1 MEARPKKWR
10 KRAPIKP
17 EALADL
23 RAALG
28 ETAPSSLVLQLL
40 WNRDLKT
47 PEAVTAF
54 LAAAETPLPDPLGL
68 VGMEAAVAAI
78 GAALDAGQ
86 RIAVW
91 GDFDADG
98 VTATTLLTQ
107 ALRAFGGQVE
117 PYVPHRIKEGYGLNK
132 DALTELANGG
142 VKLVI
147 TVDCGVSNREE
158 AAHAQE
164 LGLDLV
170 ITDHHN
176 FTETKGLPAAKAV
189 LNPKFE
195 GVPEAFHA
203 LAGVGVAYQVVR
215 ALVAARG
222 KPAALRNTDLLELV
236 ALGTVADMAELTGAN
251 RTLVALGLGCL
262 NKTRRPGLVEL
273 LKVAR
278 HEGPI
283 TAQTIGFTFGPRLNA
298 VGRLDDARWAYELL
312 LTSDPRRAADLA
324 QKLETDNRKRTEIMK
339 QSVEQARAMALQ
351 RDPEEKLILVRHTA
365 WEPGVVGL
373 VAGRLCEEFHR
384 PVVAIAERA
393 EFSRGSARSTRHF
406 NIHEAL
412 VLCRDEGAFEGGR
425 MGGHA
430 AAAGFTIRTENIEA
444 LHEQLLE
451 LADNMLTDEQLTP
464 DLQAETEL
472 PLDEITLA
480 TLEDVSR
487 LEPFGIANP
496 LPIFVTRNVRVLE
509 CAPFKEG
516 SPHLRLKLGAPDA
529 APGAAA
535 LEASFFG
542 AAPAWAGPLA
552 AHPLVDVMYTLEGRT
567 WKDEKSVRLVVKDLR
582 LSKGA
587 A

>member
-1 MEARPKKWR
+1 VEARPKKWR

-17 EALADL
+17 EALTDL

-28 ETAPSSLVLQLL
+28 DRAPSSLVLQLL

-54 LAAAETPLPDPLGL
+54 LAAAETPLPDPLTL
-68 VGMEAAVAAI
+68 VGMADAVAAI

-98 VTATTLLTQ
+98 VTATTLLTH

-117 PYVPHRIKEGYGLNK
+117 PYVPHRVKEGYGLNK
-132 DALTELANGG
+132 DALTELAKSG

-158 AAHAQE
+158 AAHAQQ

-170 ITDHHN
+170 ITDHHSTSGDIPN
-176 FTETKGLPAAKAV
+176 AKAV
-189 LNPKFE
+189 LNPKLGSDPAFE
-195 GVPEAFHA
+195 H

-215 ALVAARG
+215 ALVTARG
-222 KPAALRNTDLLELV
+222 KPPTLRNNDLLELV
-236 ALGTVADMAELTGAN
+236 ALGTVADMAKLVGAN

-262 NKTRRPGLVEL
+262 NKTRRPGLLEL

-312 LTSDPRRAADLA
+312 LTADRARAAELA
-324 QKLETDNRKRTEIMK
+324 QKLEADNRKRTEIMK

-351 RDPEEKLILVRHTA
+351 RDPEEKLILVSHPA

-384 PVVAIAERA
+384 PAIAIAQRE

-406 NIHEAL
+406 DIYEAL
-412 VLCRDEGAFEGGR
+412 TVCRDEGAFEGGR
-425 MGGHA
+425 MGGHP

-444 LHEQLLE
+444 LHEQLLL
-451 LADNMLTDEQLTP
+451 LADNTLSDDQLTP
-464 DLQAETEL
+464 DLQAEAEL
-472 PLDEITLA
+472 ALDDITLA

-487 LEPFGIANP
+487 LEPFGVDNP
-496 LPIFVTRNVRVLE
+496 VPIFVVRSVRVLE
-509 CAPFKEG
+509 SAPFKEG

-529 APGAAA
+529 APGEPG
-535 LEASFFG
+535 LEATLFHRG
-542 AAPAWAGPLA
+542 AEWAGPLA
-552 AHPLVDVMYTLEGRT
+552 ARPLVDVMFTLEGRT
-567 WKDEKSVRLVVKDLR
+567 WKEEKSVRLVVKDLR
-582 LSKGA
+582 PSKGA
-587 A
+587 T